1 MNETTAIKKRE
12 GFQGQKAI
20 VIPRTILP
28 VMCKG
33 NAVMST
39 LYITDIGYYPKARH
53 HYRERK
59 HGADQHI
66 LIYCSKG
73 GGRVQIGTTT
83 YQVEAEEFIF
93 IPMKTAHTYEANDD
107 DPWTIHWVHFTGS
120 VAGAILDAQQKQ
132 CSGHKGTIR
141 NSEKIVN
148 LFTEMYD
155 LLERGYSIDNLLY
168 TNMCFWHFL
177 TLFIFND
184 KFGSPDHKPEKDPSD
199 LAIDFMG
206 KKIDQVLS
214 LEEIAAQVNFSAS
227 HFSYIFKKK
236 TGYAPMEYFNHLK
249 VQKACQYLL
258 FTGLRVKEIAQNLG
272 FEDPYYFSRLFTKVM
287 GISPALYR
295 EKRSH

>member
-1 MNETTAIKKRE
+1 M
-12 GFQGQKAI
+12 G
-20 VIPRTILP
+20 
-28 VMCKG
+28 
-33 NAVMST
+33 T
-39 LYITDIGYYPKARH
+39 LYITDMGYYPKARH

-73 GGRVQIGTTT
+73 RGRVQIAGID
-83 YQVEAEEFIF
+83 YEVEAEEFIC
-93 IPMKTAHTYEANDD
+93 IPAKTAHSYEADDD

-120 VAGAILDAQQKQ
+120 VASSILDSQQKQ
-132 CSGHKGTIR
+132 SAGHKGTAR
-141 NSEKIVN
+141 HSEKIVT
-148 LFTEMYD
+148 LFNEMYES
-155 LLERGYSIDNLLY
+155 LGRGYGIDNLLY

-177 TLFIFND
+177 TLFIFNE
-184 KFGSPDHKPEKDPSD
+184 KFGSAGQEVEKDPTD

-227 HFSYIFKKK
+227 HFSYLFKKK

-272 FEDPYYFSRLFTKVM
+272 IEDPYYFSRLFTKVM

>member
-1 MNETTAIKKRE
+1 MNATTTIKKRE

-28 VMCKG
+28 SMCKG
-33 NAVMST
+33 NAVIGT

-59 HGADQHI
+59 HGAEQHI
-66 LIYCSKG
+66 LIYCSSG
-73 GGRVQIGTTT
+73 SGDVEVDGSMYRIG
-83 YQVEAEEFIF
+83 ADEFII
-93 IPMKTAHTYEANDD
+93 IPMKTAHTYQADD
-107 DPWTIHWVHFTGS
+107 EDPWTIHWVHFTGS
-120 VAGAILDAQQKQ
+120 VAGSILDAQQKQ
-132 CSGHKGTIR
+132 SGGYKGSVR

-148 LFTEMYD
+148 LFLEMYE
-155 LLERGYSIDNLLY
+155 LLERGYSVDNLLY

-184 KFGSPDHKPEKDPSD
+184 KFGSPGQKPEKDASD
-199 LAIDFMG
+199 LAIDYMG

-214 LEEIAAQVNFSAS
+214 LEDIASQVNFSAS

-258 FTGLRVKEIAQNLG
+258 FTSLRVKEIAQNLG
-272 FEDPYYFSRLFTKVM
+272 IEDPYYFSRLFTKVM

>member
-1 MNETTAIKKRE
+1 
-12 GFQGQKAI
+12 
-20 VIPRTILP
+20 
-28 VMCKG
+28 MCKS

-73 GGRVQIGTTT
+73 GGRVEIRDTV

-93 IPMKTAHTYEANDD
+93 IPAKTPHAYQANDD

-120 VAGAILDAQQKQ
+120 VAASILETQQKQ
-132 CSGHKGTIR
+132 GSGHKGTIR

-155 LLERGYSIDNLLY
+155 LLERGYSTDNLLY

-184 KFGSPDHKPEKDPSD
+184 KFSSPGHQPEKDPSD

-258 FTGLRVKEIAQNLG
+258 FTSLRVKEIAQNLG
-272 FEDPYYFSRLFTKVM
+272 IEDPYYFSRLFTKVM